1 MNLRRTLTLKARLE
15 TSPRDANFEVSH
27 SHPRLTLNIR
37 DRILEA
43 GQHLFAKSGYER
55 TTTKQLA
62 EAAHISEGTFFR
74 YFKHKK
80 DLLVELVSQGWSV
93 LLTDLLIELSEMPS
107 DQAIAPMLKHWI
119 KEFQAQS
126 DLFRVALMEVQYH
139 PELSARIET
148 DVLSKMTSITEAFI
162 SDGIA
167 RGNYRS
173 MNPRHVAHIFLSLFM
188 MTSLEPMAFHSTPT
202 EQLLFAETL
211 SDLFLNGV
219 LEPRAKSARS
229 LVPAR

>member
-1 MNLRRTLTLKARLE
+1 MNLRRTLTLRARLQ
-15 TSPRDANFEVSH
+15 TSPHDADTEFPY
-27 SHPRLTLNIR
+27 SHPRLTVNIR

-43 GQHLFAKSGYER
+43 GQHLFAKNGYER

-80 DLLVELVSQGWSV
+80 DLLVEIVSQGWSV

-107 DQAIAPMLKHWI
+107 DRAIAPMLKHWI
-119 KEFQAQS
+119 AELQMQS
-126 DLFRVALMEVQYH
+126 DLIRVALMEVQYH

-148 DVLSKMTSITEAFI
+148 EVLSKMTSVTEAFV

-167 RGNYRS
+167 RGNYRQL
-173 MNPRHVAHIFLSLFM
+173 NPRHVAHIFLSLFM
-188 MTSLEPMAFHSTPT
+188 VIGLEPTAFHSTPA
-202 EQLLFAETL
+202 EQLSFAETL

-219 LEPRAKSARS
+219 LTPSAK
-229 LVPAR
+229 PAAVLTS